1 MIILFMIFRTTHID
15 FVLKNFMYTM
25 YTTYY
30 IYIVYVI
37 CIHMYTLY
45 WHCLTIVYRSTTVSK
60 RSCSAKYWNVAFTVP
75 VTVTERDSFC
85 KACPSNLTSNLNKP
99 HSGIQVSQLSYT
111 ILPHIYQALEILLH
125 LRKSKHSLLHII
137 DETLGGRKLCNI
149 P

>member
-1 MIILFMIFRTTHID
+1 MIFRTTHND
-15 FVLKNFMYTM
+15 FVLKNFMYTTSLYTM
-25 YTTYY
+25 YTMYY

-37 CIHMYTLY
+37 CIHTVCI
-45 WHCLTIVYRSTTVSK
+45 HCIDIVYRSTTVSK
-60 RSCSAKYWNVAFTVP
+60 RSCSAKYGNVALTVP

-125 LRKSKHSLLHII
+125 WRKSKHSLLHII
-137 DETLGGRKLCNI
+137 DETSGGRKLCNI